1 VGTLKTESW
10 QEVRKRLEPDEG
22 MVAEARTYHDALI
35 RAYRLAEVRRELRLT
50 QAEVA
55 RAMGVSQSRVSA
67 IERGEVSRSE
77 IDTLRAYVAALGGQ
91 VEVIAR
97 FGDRSLRVA

>member
-1 VGTLKTESW
+1 MKTESW
-10 QEVRKRLEPDEG
+10 QEVRKRLEPDDDA
-22 MVAEARTYHDALI
+22 VAEARAYHDALI